1 MSRSRLPFRWWLRSR
16 LLFRLLLRSRLLF
29 RLWSR
34 PRFRSS
40 LQRCPSLWYPRPL
53 FLPAP
58 ALSLQNRRLPLRQTR
73 PTRRRQPDT
82 AEEYKAPAPQGRV
95 LVRGRQGFL
104 SQRQA
109 PCPLVCHSLFPVSAP
124 VPPAPPKPPPR
135 LGCHPAIPATAL
147 HCSRSSRTKP

>member
-16 LLFRLLLRSRLLF
+16 LLFRLLLLSRLLF

-58 ALSLQNRRLPLRQTR
+58 ALSLQNRRLPLRQTP

-82 AEEYKAPAPQGRV
+82 AEEYQAPAARAEQRFLFQLPV
-95 LVRGRQGFL
+95 LPHL
-104 SQRQA
+104 A
-109 PCPLVCHSLFPVSAP
+109 CHSLFPASAP
-124 VPPAPPKPPPR
+124 VPPAQ
-135 LGCHPAIPATAL
+135 
-147 HCSRSSRTKP
+147 S